1 MLFEP
6 HHPRLAQ
13 AISRAGGDLLVEKS
27 RWDRRRDS
35 SGVCPY
41 DVVAVFALSP
51 TFWDHRRPAPVRQ
64 LRLPSLTVKR
74 LTNRKRKT

>member
-1 MLFEP
+1 MMLFEP

-13 AISRAGGDLLVEKS
+13 AISRAGGDPLVEKS
-27 RWDRRRDS
+27 RWDQRRGC

-51 TFWDHRRPAPVRQ
+51 TFWTTGAARPGRPRG
-64 LRLPSLTVKR
+64 PSNQQHEWV
-74 LTNRKRKT
+74 NQ